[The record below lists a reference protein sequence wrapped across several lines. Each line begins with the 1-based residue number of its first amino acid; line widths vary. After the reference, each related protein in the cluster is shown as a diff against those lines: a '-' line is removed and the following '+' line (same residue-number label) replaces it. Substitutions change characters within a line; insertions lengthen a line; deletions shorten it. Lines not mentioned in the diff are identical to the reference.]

1 MDGLPKSGELVKPLL
16 VSLRNG
22 EALSNSEIRKRIQI
36 QLDISPELS
45 TIVRTGGR
53 SELEYRLA
61 WARTKAKMQG
71 FIYSPSRERWK
82 ITDLGLK
89 QILP

>member
-1 MDGLPKSGELVKPLL
+1 MERLPKSGELVTPLL

-22 EALSNSEIRKRIQI
+22 DELSNSEIRDRIQI
-36 QLDISPELS
+36 QLAINPNLS
-45 TIVRTGGR
+45 TIMRTGGR

-61 WARTKAKMQG
+61 WARTKAKNQG

-82 ITDLGLK
+82 ITDLGLA
-89 QILP
+89 QLLP